1 MPCAGAI
8 CDEVTRPRGGTLGSS
23 VDLPQIADDTSLDAP
38 VPVETRIE
46 RRHRLRGR
54 ERSGIAAITE
64 WVLIVSAALA
74 VALFIKAFVLQAF
87 YIPSGSMER
96 TLMISDRVL
105 VNKLSYRMHDVHR
118 GDIVVFER
126 PAGEDDPRVHDLIKR
141 VIALPGETV
150 ESRDGRILI
159 NGRAL
164 DEPYLADAHETT
176 GVEVTHIPP
185 NHLWVMG
192 DNRTNS
198 KDSRS
203 FGAIPDRLIVG
214 RAFVRL
220 WPISHIHLL

>member
-1 MPCAGAI
+1 MGA
-8 CDEVTRPRGGTLGSS
+8 S
-23 VDLPQIADDTSLDAP
+23 VDPFRTTEPRLRAPSAPPGPPTSP
-38 VPVETRIE
+38 PETRME
-46 RRHRLRGR
+46 RQHRLRRGR
-54 ERSGIAAITE
+54 RSGTAAVIE

-126 PAGEDDPRVHDLIKR
+126 PPGEDDPRVHDLIKR

-150 ESRDGRILI
+150 ESRDGHIFI

-164 DEPYLADAHETT
+164 NEPYIPPTIETT
-176 GVEVTHIPP
+176 GVEPTRIPAD
-185 NHLWVMG
+185 HYWVMG

-203 FGAIPDRLIVG
+203 FGPIDDDLIVG

-220 WPISHIHLL
+220 WPLSHIQLL

>member
-1 MPCAGAI
+1 
-8 CDEVTRPRGGTLGSS
+8 
-23 VDLPQIADDTSLDAP
+23 VDLPRTAESPSFDAP
-38 VPVETRIE
+38 EPVETRVE
-46 RRHRLRGR
+46 RRHRLHGR
-54 ERSGIAAITE
+54 QRSGIAAITE

-105 VNKLSYRMHDVHR
+105 VNKLSYRVHDVHR

-126 PAGEDDPRVHDLIKR
+126 PVGEDDPRVHDLIKR

-159 NGRAL
+159 NGQAL
-164 DEPYLADAHETT
+164 TEPYLRDANETT
-176 GVEVTHIPP
+176 GVESTRIPA
-185 NHLWVMG
+185 NHYWVMG

>member
-1 MPCAGAI
+1 VDLSRAT
-8 CDEVTRPRGGTLGSS
+8 DDLS
-23 VDLPQIADDTSLDAP
+23 VDAP
-38 VPVETRIE
+38 TPVETRME

-54 ERSGIAAITE
+54 ERSGIAAVTE

-126 PAGEDDPRVHDLIKR
+126 PQGEDDPRVHDLIKR

-164 DEPYLADAHETT
+164 DEPYLHDPNVTT
-176 GVEVTHIPP
+176 GVEAQRVPA
-185 NHLWVMG
+185 NHYWVMG

-203 FGAIPDRLIVG
+203 FGAIPDKLIVG
-214 RAFVRL
+214 RAFIRL
-220 WPISHIHLL
+220 WPLSHVRLL

>member
-1 MPCAGAI
+1 
-8 CDEVTRPRGGTLGSS
+8 
-23 VDLPQIADDTSLDAP
+23 
-38 VPVETRIE
+38 VETRTE

-54 ERSGIAAITE
+54 ERSGIAAVIE

-118 GDIVVFER
+118 GDIVVFAR

-159 NGRAL
+159 NGHAL
-164 DEPYLADAHETT
+164 DEPYLRDANETT
-176 GVEVTHIPP
+176 GVEATRIPA
-185 NHLWVMG
+185 NHYWVMG

-203 FGAIPDRLIVG
+203 FGAIPDNLIVG

-220 WPISHIHLL
+220 WPLNHIHLL